1 MLFLAVSDA
10 IRSLIVEKNSYF
22 ASHFMSYFA
31 RFSKLSFSKL
41 SFSLLACLRLG
52 AVLAFALLLGAY
64 ILQYFFGYQP
74 CELCLQQR
82 VIWWLLLVV
91 FLLAQLPLARKSRA
105 CGYRGIYLR
114 LWSMV
119 ALLLLLASF
128 GLSLYHA
135 GGERGLWALSLFCDG
150 AGFSSA
156 LTQDL
161 TVAALRELLLTREV
175 VACEKASLRLL
186 GLSLAEYN
194 AMVSLLLAWLF
205 ANSMWRGRGA

>member
-1 MLFLAVSDA
+1 
-10 IRSLIVEKNSYF
+10 
-22 ASHFMSYFA
+22 MSYFA
-31 RFSKLSFSKL
+31 RV
-41 SFSLLACLRLG
+41 SLLSLSLRSRLRLG

-82 VIWWLLLVV
+82 VIWWLLLLV
-91 FLLAQLPLARKSRA
+91 FALSQFPLAQLPLAQLPFVQRRA
-105 CGYRGIYLR
+105 DSYRGRYLR
-114 LWSMV
+114 LSSMV

-135 GGERGLWALSLFCDG
+135 GGERGFWQLSLFCDG
-150 AGFSSA
+150 AGFSSS
-156 LTQDL
+156 LTQGL
-161 TVAALRELLLTREV
+161 TVEELGELLFAREV

-194 AMVSLLLAWLF
+194 VMVSAFLAWLF
-205 ANSMWRGRGA
+205 GDGIIRAGRLSVAR